1 MQEKIAQVGKMRKE
15 VFNVTNGGRKLAK
28 SPMHE
33 GKHATMEGEQRT
45 VGGGRRRKRRARVD

>member
-1 MQEKIAQVGKMRKE
+1 MQEKMARVGKRRKE
-15 VFNVTNGGRKLAK
+15 IFNVTNGGRKLAK

-45 VGGGRRRKRRARVD
+45 TEGGRRCKRRARVD

>member
-1 MQEKIAQVGKMRKE
+1 MRVGKMRKE

-33 GKHATMEGEQRT
+33 GKHTTMEGEQRT
-45 VGGGRRRKRRARVD
+45 AGGGRRGKRRARVD

>member
-1 MQEKIAQVGKMRKE
+1 MGKMRKE

>member
-1 MQEKIAQVGKMRKE
+1 MQLVMQGKIVQVGKMRKK

-33 GKHATMEGEQRT
+33 GKHVIMEGEQ
-45 VGGGRRRKRRARVD
+45 G